1 MTVSMS
7 LTYFI
12 TGFGRLGQYFD
23 TFVALRLTFKK
34 VQSEPYPDNRIEI
47 LPQSSKVFNKIS
59 QAHWDGH
66 LDTLTSTVAQSVEK
80 WGQKLELSKYAKT
93 PYKIQVVAK
102 VHLYG
107 VHAYVTVCLFS
118 ITSERIELESMLRCL
133 NDRLNEPKTPTKF
146 DGARPTFTIRL
157 SH

>member
-7 LTYFI
+7 LRYFI
-12 TGFGRLGQYFD
+12 KGFGRLGQYFD
-23 TFVALRLTFKK
+23 TIVALRLTFTK
-34 VQSEPYPDNRIEI
+34 VQSEPYPDKRIEI
-47 LPQSSKVFNKIS
+47 LPQSSKTCNKIC
-59 QAHWDGH
+59 QAHWYGH
-66 LDTLTSTVAQSVEK
+66 LDTLTSILAQSVEK

-93 PYKIQVVAK
+93 PCQGSLYTWKIQV
-102 VHLYG
+102 
-107 VHAYVTVCLFS
+107 FS
-118 ITSERIELESMLRCL
+118 TIGAVFELDSMLSTL